1 MSLTAIGFIGVF
13 VLLVVLAFLRHPV
26 WGLYG
31 YLWVF
36 YNHPP
41 ARWWGSE
48 LPDLRLSLIAA
59 IVTAVAMMLHHRAD
73 DARDQV
79 RR

>member
-1 MSLTAIGFIGVF
+1 MSLTAIGFVGVF
-13 VLLVVLAFLRHPV
+13 ALLVVLAFVRHPV

-31 YLWVF
+31 YMWVF

-41 ARWWGSE
+41 ARWWGHE

-59 IVTAVAMMLHHRAD
+59 IVTVVAMLIHGAAD
-73 DARDQV
+73 SHDQV
-79 RR
+79 RS